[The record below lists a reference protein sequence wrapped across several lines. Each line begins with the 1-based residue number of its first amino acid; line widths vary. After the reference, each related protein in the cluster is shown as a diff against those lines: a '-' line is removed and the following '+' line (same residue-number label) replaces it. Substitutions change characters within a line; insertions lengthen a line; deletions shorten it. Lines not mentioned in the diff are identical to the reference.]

1 MLMQQRLSL
10 KLAQKPVLTQSLRQL
25 VKLLALNKLDLKQ
38 EITQE
43 LESNPV
49 LEAGVDPDDS
59 ANTDES
65 AEEERWEG
73 AAATAGEAVPAEP
86 AQDAAA
92 APTAE
97 INATEI
103 GATKIS
109 TDNTTDIAAENGPT
123 EGTSTAESA
132 PDTVAES
139 SDPFDEIDFNSFFN
153 DYLDPG
159 PHTPFAMEVIDRPSF
174 ETFLSQP
181 TTLTDHLLWQ
191 LSLSL
196 AGETVWD
203 TVEAIIGNLDE
214 DGYLTAALEEVAAAS
229 GASEKQAEEALY
241 LVQDFDPLGVGA
253 RGVSEC
259 LMIQLRACGADEGVA
274 GEIVEHHLALV
285 EDGHNGDIASRLG
298 RPQRH
303 VDIALRVIRALDPR
317 PGQHYAASKTRTVEP
332 DLHFVKTQD
341 GFRVV
346 LNEDDLPDL
355 RLNRQYR
362 QLLQKGKA
370 TKEVRD
376 YVKDRYHSAIQLL
389 RNIEQRKH
397 TIEGVCD
404 AIVRRQGAFLANG
417 IEHLRP
423 MMIKDVA
430 EEIGVHPS
438 TVSRAVANK
447 YAHTPHGVYE
457 LRFFFSEAVQGP
469 AGNSIPL
476 LLLKRRVKRM
486 IEQENPVKPL
496 TDEHISLMLREQGVE
511 VTRRTVAKY
520 REDLN
525 IPSTH
530 RRRKRP

>member
-10 KLAQKPVLTQSLRQL
+10 KLAQKTVLTQSLRQL

-49 LEAGVDPDDS
+49 LEAGVDPDGS
-59 ANTDES
+59 ANTDDS
-65 AEEERWEG
+65 AEEESWEASGAKSDDNVSPEPVQDAVAAQSAESG
-73 AAATAGEAVPAEP
+73 AADKTPAADGAQEAPGTEAG
-86 AQDAAA
+86 
-92 APTAE
+92 
-97 INATEI
+97 
-103 GATKIS
+103 
-109 TDNTTDIAAENGPT
+109 
-123 EGTSTAESA
+123 
-132 PDTVAES
+132 
-139 SDPFDEIDFNSFFN
+139 DPFDEIDFNAFFN

-196 AGETVWD
+196 TSEMVSG
-203 TVEAIIGNLDE
+203 TVEAVIGNLNE
-214 DGYLTAALEEVAAAS
+214 DGYLTSPLEEVAVAS
-229 GASEKQAEEALY
+229 GASQRQAEEALR
-241 LVQDFDPLGVGA
+241 LVHEFDPLGVGA
-253 RGVSEC
+253 RSVGEC
-259 LMIQLRACGADEGVA
+259 LMIQLRAGGADEGVA
-274 GEIVEHHLALV
+274 GEIVAHHLELV
-285 EDGHNGDIASRLG
+285 ENGHNGEIASRLG

-303 VDIALRVIRALDPR
+303 VDIALRLIRGLDPR

-332 DLHFVKTQD
+332 DVHFVKTQD

-417 IEHLRP
+417 IENLRP

-457 LRFFFSEAVQGP
+457 LRFFFSEGVQGP
-469 AGNSIPL
+469 AGNSMPL
-476 LLLKRRVKRM
+476 LLLKRRVKQM
-486 IEQENPVKPL
+486 IEQENPAKPL
-496 TDEHISLMLREQGVE
+496 TDDHISRMLREQGIE

-530 RRRKRP
+530 RRRKRV

>member
-1 MLMQQRLSL
+1 MLMQQRLGL

-25 VKLLALNKLDLKQ
+25 VKLLALNKLDLKE

-49 LEAGVDPDDS
+49 LEAGVDPEGSVNADD
-59 ANTDES
+59 S
-65 AEEERWEG
+65 AEEESWEASG
-73 AAATAGEAVPAEP
+73 AKADDAVAAESVPDAVAVPAAEPEAADKTPAADAAPEP
-86 AQDAAA
+86 A
-92 APTAE
+92 
-97 INATEI
+97 
-103 GATKIS
+103 
-109 TDNTTDIAAENGPT
+109 AAESG
-123 EGTSTAESA
+123 
-132 PDTVAES
+132 
-139 SDPFDEIDFNSFFN
+139 DPFDEIDFNSFFN

-196 AGETVWD
+196 ASEPVSA
-203 TVEAIIGNLDE
+203 TVEAVIGNLDE
-214 DGYLTAALEEVAAAS
+214 DGYLTSPLEEVAAAS
-229 GASEKQAEEALY
+229 GASPRQAEEALR
-241 LVQDFDPLGVGA
+241 LVQEFDPLGVAA
-253 RGVSEC
+253 RSVSEC
-259 LMIQLRACGADEGVA
+259 LMIQLRSCGADEGVA
-274 GEIVEHHLALV
+274 GEIVAHHLELL
-285 EDGHNGDIASRLG
+285 ENRHNGEIASRLG
-298 RPQRH
+298 RPRRH
-303 VDIALRVIRALDPR
+303 VDIALRLIRGLDPR

-332 DLHFVKTQD
+332 DVYFVKTQD

-376 YVKDRYHSAIQLL
+376 YVKDRYHAAIQLL

-417 IEHLRP
+417 IEHLLP

-476 LLLKRRVKRM
+476 LLLKRRVKQM
-486 IEQENPVKPL
+486 IEQENPAKPL
-496 TDEHISLMLREQGVE
+496 TDDHISRMLREQGIE